1 MTHGELKIIRI
12 TLAVIWIVTGLLSLG
27 IYPEQHSLEL
37 LARLSLNDTSARVAL
52 YLAAGLNILLG
63 LLTLFISKKA
73 LWLFQAL
80 LVLIYTLL
88 ITLWLP
94 EYWLHPFGPILKNL
108 AVLSLLWLLY
118 RYVPT
123 TP

>member
-1 MTHGELKIIRI
+1 VTHGELKIIRI

>member
-37 LARLSLNDTSARVAL
+37 LARLNLYDTSARVAL
-52 YLAAGLNILLG
+52 YLAAGLNIILG
-63 LLTLFISKKA
+63 LLTLFITKKA

>member
-12 TLAVIWIVTGLLSLG
+12 TLAMIWIVTGLLSLG

-37 LARLSLNDTSARVAL
+37 LARLNLCDTSARVAL
-52 YLAAGLNILLG
+52 YLAAGLNIILG
-63 LLTLFISKKA
+63 LLTLFITKKA